1 MSPLPPHLP
10 ATAEEI
16 RSRGWDAVDVLLI
29 TGDAHVD
36 HPSFPAAQLGRWLEA
51 QGHRLAVLARPAP
64 GDVDALR
71 ALGPPRLFVGV
82 TAGALDSMV
91 ANTTALRRRRSDD
104 AYAPGGRAGQR
115 PDRALTVYCQLAR
128 RAFGKRVLVVGGGL
142 EASLRRFA
150 HYDYWADACRR
161 PILMDCGADV
171 LIWGMG
177 EAPAAELAR
186 RLDALESAARA
197 DPERRLAAIRDVPG
211 LVYRTP
217 ASRPAPPGHHRLPAA
232 EAVAAGGD
240 ACLEAFRD
248 QQRHQH
254 RGLTQRA
261 GGMRVIANPPPAV
274 DGAALDRFAALAF
287 RREVHPIHGG
297 RPVPALEQ
305 VRFAVTSH
313 RGCFGGCA
321 FCAIA
326 AHQGRDVLSRSR
338 GSVLDEVDAIAAHP
352 AFRGTVTDIG
362 GPTANMWGLTCGR
375 SGSCRRS
382 SCLWPD
388 RCRHLRGDQ
397 ADYLALL
404 RAAASRTGVRRVF
417 VTTGLRLDLALE
429 CPELLAGL
437 ATDHT
442 SGLLKVAPE
451 HLVDHVLQ
459 RMHKP
464 AGDQLTRFL
473 SAFADHCRAAGRR
486 QFVLPYF
493 MAAHPG
499 CRLEDM
505 LPVALF
511 LRRRRLRVDQVQIF
525 TPTPGTAASVM
536 YATGRDPTDGR
547 AVFVERSDA
556 GKRLQKALLLSH
568 LPQQAAAVR
577 RALQQLGRLEL
588 LDRLSPTP
596 RHGGRRG

>member
-1 MSPLPPHLP
+1 VSPLPPHLP
-10 ATAEEI
+10 ATADEL
-16 RSRGWDAVDVLLI
+16 RARGWNQIDVLLV

-36 HPSFPAAQLGRWLEA
+36 HPSFPAAQVGRWLEA
-51 QGHRLAVLARPAP
+51 QGHRVAVLARPA
-64 GDVDALR
+64 VDDLAAMR
-71 ALGPPRLFVGV
+71 ALGEPRLFVGV

-104 AYAPGGRAGQR
+104 AYAPGGRAGRR
-115 PDRALTVYCQLAR
+115 PDRALTAYCQLAR

-150 HYDYWADACRR
+150 HYDYWADAFRR
-161 PILMDCGADV
+161 PLLMDCGADV

-177 EAPAAELAR
+177 EAPAAALAR
-186 RLDALESAARA
+186 RLDALEPAARA
-197 DPERRLAAIRDVPG
+197 DPRRRSAAIRDVPG

-217 ASRPAPPGHHRLPAA
+217 ASHPAPSGHHRLPSA

-240 ACLEAFRD
+240 ACLEAFRA

-254 RGLTQRA
+254 RGLTQRC
-261 GGMRVIANPPPAV
+261 GGMRVIANPPAAV
-274 DGAALDRFAALAF
+274 DGAALDRFAAPAF
-287 RREVHPIHGG
+287 RRQAHPIHGG

-321 FCAIA
+321 FCAIS
-326 AHQGRDVLSRSR
+326 AHQGRDVISRSR
-338 GSVLDEVDAIAAHP
+338 ESVLAEVDRIAAHP
-352 AFRGTVTDIG
+352 AFRGTLTDIG
-362 GPTANMWGLTCGR
+362 GPTANMWGLRCGR
-375 SGSCRRS
+375 TGSCRRS
-382 SCLWPD
+382 SCLWPN
-388 RCRHLRGDQ
+388 RCRHLCGDQ
-397 ADYLALL
+397 TDYLALL
-404 RAAASRTGVRRVF
+404 RAAAARPGVRRVF

-429 CPELLAGL
+429 CPDLLAGL
-437 ATDHT
+437 TAEHT

-473 SAFADHCRAAGRR
+473 DAFAEHSRPAGR

-547 AVFVERSDA
+547 PVFVERSDA

-577 RALQQLGRLEL
+577 RALQQLGRLDL
-588 LDRLSPTP
+588 LDRLSPAP
-596 RHGGRRG
+596 RRNRRRG